1 MVLDCVRR
9 ANSEA
14 RSVIITGF
22 RGEME
27 RRVQTA
33 LAGGASAVCYKPFE
47 VDHLLKTVHQL
58 CEEHE
63 RE

>member
-1 MVLDCVRR
+1 LDCVRH
-9 ANSEA
+9 ANPQA

-47 VDHLLKTVHQL
+47 VDQLLKTVHKL
-58 CEEHE
+58 CEEYKKE
-63 RE
+63 